1 MRKSPIA
8 NWQPQ
13 TAQGWQHAKLLS
25 DHTAKKRGRTAAKS
39 NTSGAASS
47 NAASAPA
54 APGKKRPSV
63 DSRKLWHVAI
73 PWRRSLPTD
82 ERWAFEMSYGQPVLL
97 TTGSHDASEEMW
109 EMALA
114 LATPESRIDGNCRSG
129 TLRSALQTVG
139 TALAEPIPI
148 WIPPHSCWLG
158 MWLPTCGL
166 IEEAE
171 KLLEHNQDLAAFPR
185 LFLPATWLTAR
196 RRGGAEEGAKYRGWK
211 QALKDGEFAQ
221 HWGCYVL
228 VYLDSPAQRIPLYES
243 TVARLRLAGHGVVQL
258 DRGVVFQPIAS
269 LILHQQL
276 TDQPLVRVPQGQ
288 RLGRTGT
295 HLTFRKERELLVFPA
310 QDDQFART
318 VVKLQ
323 LSDAEQQQF
332 DLLQQRTVAPFN
344 LNEESHQ

>member
-13 TAQGWQHAKLLS
+13 TAQGWQNAKLLS
-25 DHTAKKRGRTAAKS
+25 DHTAKNRARAAAKS
-39 NTSGAASS
+39 KTSGEASFKAASGP
-47 NAASAPA
+47 ASL
-54 APGKKRPSV
+54 GKKRPSGE
-63 DSRKLWHVAI
+63 SRKLWHVSI
-73 PWRRSLPTD
+73 SCRRSLPTD
-82 ERWAFEMSYGQPVLL
+82 EQWAFEMSYGQPMLL
-97 TTGSHDASEEMW
+97 TTGSHDASEEAR

-114 LATPESRIDGNCRSG
+114 LATIESRIDGNCRSG

-139 TALAEPIPI
+139 TALAEPIPL
-148 WIPPHSCWLG
+148 WIPPHSRWLG

-171 KLLEHNQDLAAFPR
+171 KLLGHNQGLAAFPR

-196 RRGGAEEGAKYRGWK
+196 RRGGVEEGAKYRGWK
-211 QALKDGEFAQ
+211 QALKEGEFAH

-258 DRGVVFQPIAS
+258 GRGVIFQPIAS
-269 LILHQQL
+269 LILHRQL

-295 HLTFRKERELLVFPA
+295 YLTFRKERELLVFPA

-318 VVKLQ
+318 VIKLQ

-332 DLLQQRTVAPFN
+332 DLLQQRTVASIN
-344 LNEESHQ
+344 LNEEGHQ